1 MVIAIGDFWPY
12 REYYREDFRPS
23 PTLSEHLDSTF
34 MDSDLGTQ
42 KSSRLCAD
50 VEKFFDARG
59 FARLQEK
66 TSDDV
71 LDALRKRLTALGSSM
86 F

>member
-34 MDSDLGTQ
+34 MDSDLDAQ

-50 VEKFFDARG
+50 VEKFFDAHG
-59 FARLQEK
+59 FACLQEK